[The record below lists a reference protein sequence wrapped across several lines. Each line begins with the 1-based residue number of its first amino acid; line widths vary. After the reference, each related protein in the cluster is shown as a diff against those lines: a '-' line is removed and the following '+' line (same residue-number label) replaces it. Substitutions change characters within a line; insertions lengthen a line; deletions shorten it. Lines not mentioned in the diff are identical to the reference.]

1 MHKNRLPKRFMLS
14 WIPEPRI
21 AGGQEMTYG
30 RSLQRHLA
38 HFNLPTAFTECQ
50 APLAQDRAGWHKRVT
65 KPPFKLGKPF
75 VRQPRGHTRVTPE
88 DKQRLAEQRAAE
100 VAKQRADFNAT
111 NN

>member
-1 MHKNRLPKRFMLS
+1 MHKNRPPKRLMLS
-14 WIPEPRI
+14 WLPEPRV

-38 HFNLPTAFTECQ
+38 HFNLPAVFTDW
-50 APLAQDRAGWHKRVT
+50 APLAQDRAGWRKLVT

-75 VRQPRGHTRVTPE
+75 GRRGDTRVTPE
-88 DKQRLAEQRAAE
+88 DKQRLAEQRAVEIAKRRAE
-100 VAKQRADFNAT
+100 LNAT